1 MYICEQAVPA
11 FPDFPFANSCR
22 DPATPTHPHRPIS
35 NTFTEIHAR
44 DLCAWVRILTR
55 RHRRG
60 SFSTSS
66 GSTDVPA
73 GPQNKLMATLL
84 KIAYFMWPWT
94 LGARLSWPNR
104 AIQSGYNFMRNLNT
118 QDMLI
123 LWRPCR
129 NTRTH
134 KQARYRGTGKIVAL
148 YARNNKILYV

>member
-22 DPATPTHPHRPIS
+22 DPATRTHPHRPIS

-73 GPQNKLMATLL
+73 GPG
-84 KIAYFMWPWT
+84 P
-94 LGARLSWPNR
+94 
-104 AIQSGYNFMRNLNT
+104 
-118 QDMLI
+118 
-123 LWRPCR
+123 
-129 NTRTH
+129 
-134 KQARYRGTGKIVAL
+134 KQADGNFIENCIFYVAMDAGRQTFL
-148 YARNNKILYV
+148 AKPGNSIRI